1 MSFFGII
8 AVALGAVFSENIV
21 FSHAFGIS
29 PFISKSRSAAETL
42 ITGIAITVMTTL
54 SALFTS
60 IINSALLL
68 PLDLTYLRSVV
79 YILVIA
85 LVVGAASF
93 LIKKYGKSFRGLP
106 VSLFE
111 VYSNTA
117 VLGVCLFAAT
127 NGYNILESLVYGL
140 FAGVGFTLAA
150 LLFSVVRDRMRYT
163 KTPEYFEGLPMLLIT
178 AGLVALA
185 FGGFNGMK
193 FM

>member
-1 MSFFGII
+1 MSFLGII
-8 AVALGAVFSENIV
+8 AVILGAVFSENIV

-29 PFISKSRSAAETL
+29 PFLSKSRSGAETL
-42 ITGIAITVMTTL
+42 ITGISITIMTTV

-60 IINSALLL
+60 IINSLLLL
-68 PLDLTYLRSVV
+68 PLDLTYLRSIV

-85 LVVGAASF
+85 LSVGVASF
-93 LIKKYGKSFRGLP
+93 FIKKYGRSFRGLP
-106 VSLFE
+106 VSLLE

-117 VLGVCLFAAT
+117 VLGVCLFAAQ
-127 NGYNILESLVYGL
+127 NSYNILESIVYGI
-140 FAGVGFTLAA
+140 FTGVGFTLAA
-150 LLFSVVRDRMRYT
+150 LLFSVVRDRLRYT
-163 KTPEYFEGLPMLLIT
+163 KVSEYFEGLPILLIT